1 MEQFGACKYCGQ
13 MGTVQ
18 SEKKLTKEQLN
29 EEVTWNCR
37 CAEAKA
43 AREKE
48 ENYRTATAAVETLF
62 KDMER
67 EAEFLKQACK
77 LLADGTL
84 KSVTVDTG
92 GMVKAS
98 VKTTKKGKIRITRS
112 MSEKQEMES

>member
-1 MEQFGACKYCGQ
+1 MEQFGECKYCGQ
-13 MGTVQ
+13 MRTVQ

-37 CAEAKA
+37 CDDARA
-43 AREKE
+43 ARERE
-48 ENYRTATAAVETLF
+48 ENYRTATTAVETLF
-62 KDMER
+62 QDMER

-84 KSVTVDTG
+84 KSVTVDIG